1 MSKTFANEK
10 GSATLFVVV
19 AMLFFMLFLLTM
31 YMNLS
36 NKIMNKNAEIKKIQ
50 KNYEDKSMDE
60 EYERI
65 MNGYSIE
72 NLIPYTGGEML
83 NQADEEIKND
93 TMARIR
99 KINQ

>member
-10 GSATLFVVV
+10 GSVTLFVVV

-36 NKIMNKNAEIKKIQ
+36 NKIMNKNAEIAKIQ

-60 EYERI
+60 EY
-65 MNGYSIE
+65 
-72 NLIPYTGGEML
+72 
-83 NQADEEIKND
+83 
-93 TMARIR
+93 
-99 KINQ
+99 